1 MSQVASDPKIHAA
14 AQTFQRPTRPASS
27 DRAPSPFE
35 SLLDDGTQA
44 ADQPAPTP
52 PENKVA
58 PADNSQS
65 PAKPTDN
72 KTAAA
77 PDSSNASKSGDAAPI
92 EKPDVNGKSIGDGKA
107 DVNAKAAA
115 ATGDGVDAAIDDD
128 KPADGPKTDNQ
139 SLSKSADST
148 QTITV
153 AGASALL
160 PATTPGLGPAPTQ
173 LHIEQAAQSSE
184 LAAVISDGAPNLKAL
199 DANAPK
205 SGVGKHA
212 DAGKQVDDEKQGD
225 ADSSTNEIMDDL
237 QPAVK
242 AAPQSHTDK
251 PQFAA
256 SDSDSDKEHI
266 AQARGEAPANSHRAE
281 PGTPASASADT
292 SLAAPKL
299 TADATQSAIGNTTQ
313 TATTAAANPIAP
325 APPALPAV
333 AVPLAGVAIEIAGKA
348 LAGKNRFEIR
358 LDPPELGRIE
368 VRLDV
373 DRDGNVTSRL
383 TVDRAET
390 LDLLRRDAS
399 GLERALQDAGLK
411 TTDNGLQ
418 FSLRDQSTNQQQTSS
433 GSDTAQL
440 VVKDEML
447 PSIDAIP
454 QSYGRLAGQ
463 GGGLDIRV

>member
-1 MSQVASDPKIHAA
+1 MSQVASDPKIQAA
-14 AQTFQRPTRPASS
+14 AQTFQRPARPASS

-52 PENKVA
+52 PENKA
-58 PADNSQS
+58 TPADNSRA
-65 PAKPTDN
+65 PAKTNDS
-72 KTAAA
+72 KTTAAI
-77 PDSSNASKSGDAAPI
+77 DNGNAA
-92 EKPDVNGKSIGDGKA
+92 KPDDAGPGNKLNGDGKSIGDGKV
-107 DVNAKAAA
+107 DVNAKAT
-115 ATGDGVDAAIDDD
+115 ATAGDSINATNDDD
-128 KPADGPKTDNQ
+128 KPADGAKTDNQ
-139 SLSKSADST
+139 IDPKSTDSA
-148 QTITV
+148 QTIT
-153 AGASALL
+153 AADASALV
-160 PATTPGLGPAPTQ
+160 PVTTPVPAQAPTQ
-173 LHIEQAAQSSE
+173 PHVEQPEQISE
-184 LAAVISDGAPNLKAL
+184 LVAVIADGAPNLKTL

-212 DAGKQVDDEKQGD
+212 DAGKQIDDEKQGD
-225 ADSSTNEIMDDL
+225 TDSSTNEIVDSS

-242 AAPQSHTDK
+242 TAPQSHVDK
-251 PQFAA
+251 PQIATGE
-256 SDSDSDKEHI
+256 SESDKEHI
-266 AQARGEAPANSHRAE
+266 AQARGESSVNGHHADPDAPTTVS
-281 PGTPASASADT
+281 SDV
-292 SLAAPKL
+292 SLAAPKV
-299 TADATQSAIGNTTQ
+299 TADGTQSAIGNTTQ
-313 TATTAAANPIAP
+313 TATTAATNPIAS

-411 TTDNGLQ
+411 TADNGLQ
-418 FSLRDQSTNQQQTSS
+418 FSLRDQSMNQQQTSS

-440 VVKDEML
+440 VVKDEVL

>member
-1 MSQVASDPKIHAA
+1 MSQVASDQKIHAA

-35 SLLDDGTQA
+35 SLLDDGPQA
-44 ADQPAPTP
+44 TDQPAPTS

-65 PAKPTDN
+65 PAKTSDN
-72 KTAAA
+72 KTPVAT
-77 PDSSNASKSGDAAPI
+77 DSNNATKSGDADPI

-107 DVNAKAAA
+107 DVIAKPAS
-115 ATGDGVDAAIDDD
+115 ATGDGVDAANDDD
-128 KPADGPKTDNQ
+128 KPADGVKTDNQ
-139 SLSKSADST
+139 SLSTSADST
-148 QTITV
+148 QPITI

-173 LHIEQAAQSSE
+173 PHIEQTAQSSE
-184 LAAVISDGAPNLKAL
+184 LAAVISDGAPDLKAFE
-199 DANAPK
+199 AITPK
-205 SGVGKHA
+205 PAVEKRV
-212 DAGKQVDDEKQGD
+212 DAGKPENQDETNP
-225 ADSSTNEIMDDL
+225 STNEIVDDS
-237 QPAVK
+237 QPTLK
-242 AAPQSHTDK
+242 AAPQSHIDK

-256 SDSDSDKEHI
+256 SDSESDKDHI
-266 AQARGEAPANSHRAE
+266 AQARGETLANGHRAE
-281 PGTPASASADT
+281 ADAPTSASTDAN
-292 SLAAPKL
+292 LAAPKVA
-299 TADATQSAIGNTTQ
+299 ADATQSAIGHTTL
-313 TATTAAANPIAP
+313 TTTTAATNPIAS

-411 TTDNGLQ
+411 TADNGLQ
-418 FSLRDQSTNQQQTSS
+418 FSLRDQSMNQQQTGS

-440 VVKDEML
+440 VVKDETL